1 MLTVYT
7 DMHHRHDSRGEIF
20 RGKLVPTF
28 EMPRRA
34 DTVLARVRETG
45 LGEILAPE
53 SFGAAP
59 ILKIHSAELMGF
71 LESAW
76 DRWSE
81 EQGDWDAIPGTW
93 PAPCLRRVLPRRV
106 SAQLGYYCFDT
117 STPIMAGTWTAARA
131 AVDVALTAQK
141 RIAGGEKA
149 AFALCRPPGH
159 HAARDYYGGYC
170 FLNNAAIAAQAFRDQ
185 GASRVAVLDVD
196 YHHGNGTQS
205 IFYQRSD
212 VFYLSLHGDPAEE
225 YPYFLGYA
233 EETGEGPGEGFNA
246 NYPMPAGTAWTRY
259 GESLADA
266 IRRMNAY
273 GPDAVVISLGV
284 DTFKA
289 DPISKFKLESEDYIK
304 IGATIASLGRPTLFV
319 MEGGYAVAEIGVN
332 TVNLLS
338 GFEGRG

>member
-7 DMHHRHDSRGEIF
+7 DTHRRHDGRGEIF

-34 DTVLARVRETG
+34 DTVLARVRETR

-53 SFGAAP
+53 SFGTDP
-59 ILKIHSAELMGF
+59 ILKIHSPELVGF

-76 DRWSE
+76 DRWSK

-93 PAPCLRRVLPRRV
+93 PAPCMRRVLPRRV

-117 STPIMAGTWTAARA
+117 STPITAGTWIAARA

-141 RIAGGEKA
+141 RIADGEKA

-170 FLNNAAIAAQAFRDQ
+170 FLNNAAIAAQAFRDH
-185 GASRVAVLDVD
+185 GAARVAVLDVD

-246 NYPMPAGTAWTRY
+246 NYPMPAGTSWAGY
-259 GESLADA
+259 GEALADA
-266 IRRMNAY
+266 IRRMRAY
-273 GPDAVVISLGV
+273 APDAMVISLGV

-304 IGATIASLGRPTLFV
+304 IGAMIASLGRPTLFV
-319 MEGGYAVAEIGVN
+319 MEGGYAVAEIGLN

>member
-1 MLTVYT
+1 M
-7 DMHHRHDSRGEIF
+7 
-20 RGKLVPTF
+20 
-28 EMPRRA
+28 
-34 DTVLARVRETG
+34 
-45 LGEILAPE
+45 
-53 SFGAAP
+53 
-59 ILKIHSAELMGF
+59 
-71 LESAW
+71 
-76 DRWSE
+76 
-81 EQGDWDAIPGTW
+81 
-93 PAPCLRRVLPRRV
+93 RRVLPRRV
-106 SAQLGYYCFDT
+106 SAQLGYYCFDS
-117 STPIMAGTWTAARA
+117 STPIMAGTWIAARA

-141 RIAGGEKA
+141 RIASGEKA

-159 HAARDYYGGYC
+159 HSARDYYGGYC
-170 FLNNAAIAAQAFRDQ
+170 FLNNAAIAAHAFRDQ

-233 EETGEGPGEGFNA
+233 EETGEGSGEGFNA
-246 NYPMPAGTAWTRY
+246 NYPMPAGTGWPRY
-259 GESLADA
+259 GEALADA
-266 IRRMNAY
+266 IRRMRAY
-273 GPDAVVISLGV
+273 GADAIVISLGV

-304 IGATIASLGRPTLFV
+304 IGAMIAGLGCPTLFV
-319 MEGGYAVAEIGVN
+319 MEGGYAVAEIGLN

>member
-7 DMHHRHDSRGEIF
+7 DTHRRHDSRGEIF

-34 DTVLARVRETG
+34 DNVLARVKETR
-45 LGEILAPE
+45 LGEVLAPE
-53 SFGAAP
+53 AFGKAP
-59 ILKIHSAELMGF
+59 ILKVHGAELVRF

-76 DRWSE
+76 ERWSK

-93 PAPCLRRVLPRRV
+93 PAPCTRLVLPRRV
-106 SAQLGYYCFDT
+106 NAQLGYYCFDS
-117 STPIMAGTWTAARA
+117 STPITPGTWAAASA

-141 RIAGGEKA
+141 RIGSGERA

-185 GASRVAVLDVD
+185 GAARVAVLDVD

-205 IFYQRSD
+205 IFYERAD

-233 EETGEGPGEGFNA
+233 EETGEGHGKGFNA
-246 NYPMPAGTAWTRY
+246 NYPMPAGTSWSRY
-259 GESLADA
+259 GEALADA
-266 IRRMNAY
+266 VRRIGAY
-273 GPDAVVISLGV
+273 GPDAIVISLGV

-289 DPISKFKLESEDYIK
+289 DPISKFKLESEDYLK
-304 IGATIASLGRPTLFV
+304 IGAMIAGLGRPTLFV
-319 MEGGYAVAEIGVN
+319 MEGGYAVEEIGLN